1 MKRLV
6 ALSLVVLLTGCASV
20 KSWVPSFSD
29 PNQSARIIDVRQSV
43 AHLDCKQPHA
53 PQVKRIKD
61 NLECIICLENIDNN
75 WLVMS
80 NDVNLVGINN
90 NKANALL
97 ISKAPEM
104 LEMLKEIHSFL
115 SSGTRINSDDIYQ
128 LIKEATEI

>member
-43 AHLDCKQPHA
+43 AQLDCKQTHA

-61 NLECIICLENIDNN
+61 NLDWFQLYSDSKG
-75 WLVMS
+75 WRQ
-80 NDVNLVGINN
+80 NDVLRLVKPMQETVDDFYKRSNEKQGSETYCEIKKKVMTTQAE
-90 NKANALL
+90 KAASAILGR
-97 ISKAPEM
+97 
-104 LEMLKEIHSFL
+104 F
-115 SSGTRINSDDIYQ
+115 
-128 LIKEATEI
+128 

>member
-1 MKRLV
+1 MKKLV

-61 NLECIICLENIDNN
+61 NLEWFDLYSNSKG
-75 WLVMS
+75 WRQ
-80 NDVNLVGINN
+80 NDV
-90 NKANALL
+90 
-97 ISKAPEM
+97 
-104 LEMLKEIHSFL
+104 LK
-115 SSGTRINSDDIYQ
+115 
-128 LIKEATEI
+128 LIKPMQETVDDVYKRSTEKQGSETYCEIKKKVMATQADKAASAVLGRF

>member
-61 NLECIICLENIDNN
+61 NLEWFDLYSNSKG
-75 WLVMS
+75 WRQ
-80 NDVNLVGINN
+80 NDV
-90 NKANALL
+90 
-97 ISKAPEM
+97 
-104 LEMLKEIHSFL
+104 LK
-115 SSGTRINSDDIYQ
+115 
-128 LIKEATEI
+128 LIKPMQETVDDFYKRSTEKQGSETYCEIKKKVMATQADKAASAVLGRF